1 MYKLLHADLVHNDFT
16 YKEGLNVDHLPFR
29 AYGDCEP
36 GGLYYTDLEHIGC
49 WFYWDTTLIADVT
62 VPDDARV
69 HPGPRGDKWKA
80 DRLVLSNIRPIG
92 PFLAQQPE
100 ALLFK
105 WTFGQGNIPLFDA
118 LDPQPFDLVTK
129 LLCGEDPALW
139 LPYAKK
145 TPEVLAWVRQSLLE

>member
-80 DRLVLSNIRPIG
+80 DQIVLSNIRPLG
-92 PFLAQQPE
+92 TFLAQQAPSL
-100 ALLFK
+100 ALK
-105 WTFGQGNIPLFDA
+105 VVSDSA
-118 LDPQPFDLVTK
+118 
-129 LLCGEDPALW
+129 CW
-139 LPYAKK
+139 LSHVDN
-145 TPEVLAWVRQSLLE
+145 TPELIAWIRQEHPEWVKYLPSQ